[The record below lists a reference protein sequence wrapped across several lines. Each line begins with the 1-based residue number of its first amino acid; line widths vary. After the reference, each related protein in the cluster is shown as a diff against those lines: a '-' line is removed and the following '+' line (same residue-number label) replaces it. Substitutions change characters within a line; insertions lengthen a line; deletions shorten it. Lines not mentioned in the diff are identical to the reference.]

1 MRQPDINRVKKAIA
15 HLDAARTVLDSIK
28 WENVNNLVYDQL
40 QDCKEK
46 IQSAKWHLQDALT
59 V

>member
-1 MRQPDINRVKKAIA
+1 MRQPDINRIKKAEA

>member
-1 MRQPDINRVKKAIA
+1 MRQPDINRIKKAEA

-28 WENVNNLVYDQL
+28 WENVNSLVYDQL
-40 QDCKEK
+40 QDCKKK